1 MSLDPRNVK
10 RRPGMP
16 RVIPILAVLVL
27 AAGFVPASAQT
38 QPTPF
43 RAGDA
48 RAGKAMVDR
57 DCVSCHAQRFAGDAD
72 QIYRRTDRKVR
83 TPAQL
88 LAQVQG
94 CNVNL
99 GKGYFPE
106 EEEHIAAYLN
116 LHYYKFK
123 P

>member
-1 MSLDPRNVK
+1 MRVRVTPRT
-10 RRPGMP
+10 
-16 RVIPILAVLVL
+16 IATTTALVL
-27 AAGFVPASAQT
+27 FCVAAAAFAQAQPAPFAAGKPL
-38 QPTPF
+38 
-43 RAGDA
+43 
-48 RAGKAMVDR
+48 AGKEIVDR
-57 DCVSCHAQRFAGDAD
+57 DCVSCHAQLYAGDAD
-72 QIYRRTDRKVR
+72 QIYRRAERRVK

-88 LAQVQG
+88 LAQVQA

-116 LHYYKFK
+116 LEFYKFA

>member
-1 MSLDPRNVK
+1 M
-10 RRPGMP
+10 RRPGAL
-16 RVIPILAVLVL
+16 LAFSCLL
-27 AAGFVPASAQT
+27 AGGIATAFAQGQPA
-38 QPTPF
+38 PF

-48 RAGKAMVDR
+48 KAGRAMVDR
-57 DCVSCHAQRFAGDAD
+57 DCVACHAQRFGGDPD
-72 QIYRRTDRKVR
+72 EMYRRADRKVK

-88 LAQVQG
+88 LSQVQA
-94 CNVNL
+94 CNANL

-116 LHYYKFK
+116 LEFYHFK

>member
-1 MSLDPRNVK
+1 
-10 RRPGMP
+10 MP
-16 RVIPILAVLVL
+16 RMILILAALTL
-27 AAGFVPASAQT
+27 AALFSPASAQT
-38 QPTPF
+38 QPAPF
-43 RAGDA
+43 RAGDTK
-48 RAGKAMVDR
+48 AGKAMVDR
-57 DCVSCHAQRFAGDAD
+57 DCVSCHAQRFAGDPD
-72 QIYRRTDRKVR
+72 QMYRRTDRKVK

-94 CNVNL
+94 CNANL

-116 LHYYKFK
+116 LEFYQFK

>member
-1 MSLDPRNVK
+1 
-10 RRPGMP
+10 MP
-16 RVIPILAVLVL
+16 RSIVTFLAVALL
-27 AAGFVPASAQT
+27 AGFGAASAQT
-38 QPTPF
+38 QPAPF
-43 RAGDA
+43 RAGDTK
-48 RAGKAMVDR
+48 AGKTMVDR
-57 DCVSCHAQRFAGDAD
+57 DCVSCHAQRFAGDPD
-72 QIYRRTDRKVR
+72 QMYLRSDRRVK

-94 CNVNL
+94 CNANL

-116 LHYYKFK
+116 LEFYKFK